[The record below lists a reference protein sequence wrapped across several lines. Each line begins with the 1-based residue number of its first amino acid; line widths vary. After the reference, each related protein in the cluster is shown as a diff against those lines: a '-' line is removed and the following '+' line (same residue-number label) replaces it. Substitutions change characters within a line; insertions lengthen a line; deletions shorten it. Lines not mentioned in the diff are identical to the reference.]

1 MDASAPSVTR
11 ATGPIQPRFTASTK
25 KKTIPSSVTAPPAQA
40 SAFAP
45 NKADQSISLRTRA
58 GFGTGLA
65 VRSGAAGGGVKG
77 FQRTGVS
84 GFGSGRADRRSSSNS
99 CSRIASRR
107 PKSSNRYERSVMTVC
122 SFVSVSHVCYL

>member
-1 MDASAPSVTR
+1 MPVEKRSTDASAPRVTR

-45 NKADQSISLRTRA
+45 NRADQTISLRTRT

-65 VRSGAAGGGVKG
+65 VLGGAAGEGVAG
-77 FQRTGVS
+77 FQRTGGVS
-84 GFGSGRADRRSSSNS
+84 GLGSLRVDRRSSPS
-99 CSRIASRR
+99 
-107 PKSSNRYERSVMTVC
+107 
-122 SFVSVSHVCYL
+122 